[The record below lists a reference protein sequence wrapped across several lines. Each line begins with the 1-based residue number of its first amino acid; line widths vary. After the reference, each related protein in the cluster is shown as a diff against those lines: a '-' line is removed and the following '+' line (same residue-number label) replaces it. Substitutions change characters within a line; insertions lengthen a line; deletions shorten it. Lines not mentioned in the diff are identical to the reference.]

1 MRGIA
6 VLALLALSLLPAHVS
21 AAETGAISGVVRN
34 GTAGGGGVDGLT
46 VVLRHFRGM
55 ELVQEQSV
63 TVGADGRFT
72 FTDLPIAEGEAYL
85 AVVTYH
91 GVEYS
96 SRMIQLTQN
105 PEVETEIVVYETTTD
120 PSVVRIGSRSLVV
133 AGAAPELKTIDV
145 MDIVIV
151 TNQSD
156 RTYLGGP
163 SGAVLK
169 LPLPEGAL
177 EISPQPGFDFGQ
189 PRLEPDGT
197 LVTTGPLPPGTHNV
211 VLAYS
216 VPYSGTRATLTI
228 GTALPTS
235 TLRVLVREGTYELS
249 SRSLLNSG
257 TVQVSGVSYQ
267 VFSIDGPVVGDRVTV
282 QVARLPHAGGSQL
295 QAWLGPLIAAGVAA
309 LGLVVAGVLT
319 YQIVRQ
325 RRPADEEP
333 LAEDDAEQEER
344 SASTEPTLR
353 DERLALAAALNRL
366 DTQRDAGEIDE
377 ERYQA
382 QREQILRQLRALVLR
397 QRGLDE
403 ARR

>member
-1 MRGIA
+1 MRRI
-6 VLALLALSLLPAHVS
+6 VILSLLALSLLPAPAA
-21 AAETGAISGVVRN
+21 AAETGTVSGVVRN
-34 GTAGGGGVDGLT
+34 GSAGGGRVDGLT

-55 ELVQEQSV
+55 ELVQERRA

-72 FTDLPIAEGEAYL
+72 FADLPIAEGEAYL
-85 AVVTYH
+85 AVVSYQ

-120 PSVVRIGSRSLVV
+120 PSVIRIGSRSLVV
-133 AGAAPELKTIDV
+133 AGAAPELETVDV

-163 SGAVLK
+163 SGTVLK

-177 EISPQPGFDFGQ
+177 EISPQPGFDYGQ

-228 GTALPTS
+228 GTALPTE
-235 TLRVLVREGTYELS
+235 TLRVLVRQGTYELS
-249 SRSLLNSG
+249 SRSLLDSG
-257 TVQVSGVSYQ
+257 TVEVSGISYR
-267 VFSIDGPVVGDRVTV
+267 VFSLDRPVVGDRVTV
-282 QVARLPHAGGSQL
+282 QVSKLPRAGGGL
-295 QAWLGPLIAAGVAA
+295 LDVALGPLIAAVVAG

-325 RRPADEEP
+325 RRASGEAPVD
-333 LAEDDAEQEER
+333 EDDAEPGKG
-344 SASTEPTLR
+344 SLDAEPIPG

-366 DTQRDAGEIDE
+366 DEQRDAGEIDE

-382 QREQILRQLRALVLR
+382 QREQILEQLRALVLR

-403 ARR
+403 AAR